1 MQMPRLRTALA
12 LVAVPAAVLLLAAA
26 PASPGKATPKSDAGG
41 GKAAAASSLPMPAG
55 AERAAKAI
63 DRGSLE
69 APIRYLADDLL
80 EGRGPASRGDQLARL
95 YLQTSLET
103 LGFQPG
109 GPGGAWQ
116 QPFDV
121 VGVAASLPDTWDFQA
136 GGQTVSLKR
145 SDEYMGAPGV
155 QTEKAVIADAPL
167 VFVGYGIQAP
177 EYQWDDFKGMD
188 LKGKVLVMLNNDPDW
203 DPKLF
208 EGKRRLY
215 YGRWTYKY
223 ESAARQGASG
233 VIIVHTTPSAGYPW
247 QVVQTSWSGEQFSL
261 PAAPGEPLLQFRG
274 WATEDATRRL
284 LKAAGHDL
292 DKLVAQARSRDF
304 KPVPLGITTSFTTAN
319 KVERVK
325 TANVAGL
332 LPGSD
337 PKLKDEVVIYT
348 AHHDHLGVGK
358 PDAHGDTIYNG
369 AIDNAAGDAQL
380 LAIAR
385 AYAALPERPRRSVLI
400 LFVAAEEQGLLGSQY
415 YAEHPTFAPGKIAVN
430 INYDGGNVLG
440 RTTDIT
446 YIGLGKSS
454 LDKIVQTIAAR
465 QGRTVEGD
473 QFPDR
478 GFFYRSDQFNFAKI
492 GVPAIYLNPGTN
504 YRGHDK
510 EWGKKQEEDYEA
522 NRYHQ
527 PSDQFDP
534 KWTYDGMV
542 EDARLGFYAGL
553 TIAQNPVLPT
563 WNQGDEFE
571 ATRKKALAAVKKGG
585 EMKAGGK

>member
-1 MQMPRLRTALA
+1 MQSSRIRTALA
-12 LVAVPAAVLLLAAA
+12 LAALPVAAVLLLAAA
-26 PASPGKATPKSDAGG
+26 QAPEKGAGSG
-41 GKAAAASSLPMPAG
+41 NLPLPPN
-55 AERAAKAI
+55 AERAAQAI

-95 YLQTSLET
+95 YLQTTLEL
-103 LGFQPG
+103 LGYAPG
-109 GPGGAWQ
+109 GPNGAWQ
-116 QPFDV
+116 QPFDI
-121 VGVAASLPDTWDFQA
+121 VGVNATMPDTWDFKA
-136 GGQTVSLKR
+136 GSETVSLKR
-145 SDEYMGAPGV
+145 SDDYIAASGV
-155 QTEKAVIADAPL
+155 QSERAVIAEAPV

-188 LKGKVLVMLNNDPDW
+188 LKGKVLLMLNNDPDW

-223 ESAARQGASG
+223 ESGARQGAAG
-233 VIIVHTTPSAGYPW
+233 VIILHTTPSAGYPW

-261 PAAPGEPLLQFRG
+261 PVAPSEPQIQVKG
-274 WATEDATRRL
+274 WATEEATRRL
-284 LKAAGHDL
+284 LKAAGKDL
-292 DKLVAQARSRDF
+292 DQLIQSAHRRDF
-304 KPVPLGITTSFTTAN
+304 KPVPLGITTSLTLPN

-332 LPGSD
+332 LKGSD
-337 PKLKDEVVIYT
+337 PKLRDEVVVVT

-358 PDAHGDTIYNG
+358 PDKNGDTIYNG
-369 AIDNAAGDAQL
+369 AIDNAAGDAQV

-385 AYAALPERPRRSVLI
+385 AFAALPERPRRSILI

-415 YAEHPTFAPGKIAVN
+415 YAEHPTFPAGRIAAN
-430 INYDGGNVLG
+430 INYDGGNVGGKTRDL
-440 RTTDIT
+440 T

-454 LDKIVQTIAAR
+454 LDRVVKAVAAR
-465 QGRTVEGD
+465 QGRRVEGD

-492 GVPAIYLNPGTN
+492 GVPAFYLNAGTDFIG
-504 YRGHDK
+504 RPKD
-510 EWGKKQEEDYEA
+510 WGKEQHEDYEA
-522 NRYHQ
+522 HRYHQ

-534 KWTYDGMV
+534 KWTYDGMIQ
-542 EDARLGFYAGL
+542 DAQLGFYVGL
-553 TIAQNPVLPT
+553 SIAQDVKLPAWNP
-563 WNQGDEFE
+563 GDEFE
-571 ATRKKALAAVKKGG
+571 AARKKALAAVAKGTEGKGG
-585 EMKAGGK
+585 R